1 MINQQRQQQR
11 ARSSRELLRA
21 ISEAQEVYDRRY
33 KELIGE
39 GDERD
44 QETTLAA
51 SWLAVLRGP
60 ERQRPKPPRVARPS
74 FPLLCSG

>member
-1 MINQQRQQQR
+1 VINQDRRSQRVH
-11 ARSSRELLRA
+11 SGRELLRA

-33 KELIGE
+33 KELIGA

-44 QETTLAA
+44 EDDAAA

-60 ERQRPKPPRVARPS
+60 ESGQRVA
-74 FPLLCSG
+74 

>member
-1 MINQQRQQQR
+1 VTNQERQQQR

-44 QETTLAA
+44 TDDAAA

-60 ERQRPKPPRVARPS
+60 DVGARRS
-74 FPLLCSG
+74 A

>member
-1 MINQQRQQQR
+1 MSNQERQQQC

-44 QETTLAA
+44 KDDAAA

-60 ERQRPKPPRVARPS
+60 DAGSSRRA
-74 FPLLCSG
+74 